1 MAISSPINIQNVS
14 GSIRS
19 LKLGLNRAKQSAG
32 SIKTAIL
39 NRTIFKRQAI
49 AGRKVL
55 QNRRTENIG
64 RRDQED
70 ILEAT
75 GISGVFKRAGTVAT
89 ESAKGFLGRILDFIT
104 TMLVGWLLYNLPTIL
119 AMVRDLIKRVQTLFS
134 LLQGFISN
142 VGKVFGNLGNILNA
156 VLYDVTHLDFLD
168 SQKKVQNAMKDFE
181 STFGDFHNQFDEGF
195 KLFTTPLGEGI
206 GEEPVPATGTD
217 YTKGGVITGS
227 EQQKVEKLLGSYE
240 GSKLKAYKDSEGIWT
255 IGEGNTS
262 INGRPV
268 REGDTIT
275 AEQSIKMKRDAI
287 DEHRQRAIKQV
298 GLDNWNRLP
307 ENTRVALTSV
317 VYNYGSIPTRILS
330 AVKSG
335 NSEKIAE
342 GIVGLSGDNRGVNAW
357 RRKDEAQV
365 IRTGISS
372 RVNLP
377 KGNQVSPQLAQ
388 ASTISQQ
395 YSSQGSG
402 GRSSAASLAEA
413 AKSLK
418 GMSSASGPG
427 GGRIACV
434 WAVNRVF
441 AQARIRPPW
450 GASEYV
456 PTAEAMM
463 IKEGYQKI
471 PNGQQRPGDLYICN
485 NQNHIGIV
493 LPNGNIISNSSS
505 GAKFSWEASLQSYE
519 SEFKGPGKFYRLP
532 GSTVSSPGLNT
543 PGQLNNAA
551 NSISATISS
560 PSNSQADQRIVQ
572 QRRGQQIV
580 YIDDR
585 QPTPP
590 PIRSGG
596 GGGQS
601 SSQSVPEDGLNSL
614 IKMQML
620 LDLAYT

>member
-75 GISGVFKRAGTVAT
+75 GISGVFKRARSVAT

-168 SQKKVQNAMKDFE
+168 SQKKVQNAMKDLE

-195 KLFTTPLGEGI
+195 KLFTTPLGEGK

-275 AEQSIKMKRDAI
+275 AEQSIKMKRSAI

-388 ASTISQQ
+388 ASNI
-395 YSSQGSG
+395 SQGSAVKNSKGILSEYITGDRNDSHYSIDHG
-402 GRSSAASLAEA
+402 GPGYYDNYHDHLAFKDKETTLKAYNFFKSKGFKVTEFGVSSGHSDGSLHYFGRAFDIPGYQWGGKKGTPAGSLEFSGSAKVRSSLAEFLNA
-413 AKSLK
+413 N
-418 GMSSASGPG
+418 G
-427 GGRIACV
+427 GEGI
-434 WAVNRVF
+434 N
-441 AQARIRPPW
+441 AQ
-450 GASEYV
+450 
-456 PTAEAMM
+456 
-463 IKEGYQKI
+463 
-471 PNGQQRPGDLYICN
+471 
-485 NQNHIGIV
+485 
-493 LPNGNIISNSSS
+493 
-505 GAKFSWEASLQSYE
+505 
-519 SEFKGPGKFYRLP
+519 
-532 GSTVSSPGLNT
+532 VSST
-543 PGQLNNAA
+543 
-551 NSISATISS
+551 NSGRNVPQIT
-560 PSNSQADQRIVQ
+560 QE
-572 QRRGQQIV
+572 RRGQQV
-580 YIDDR
+580 VVIDDR

-596 GGGQS
+596 GGGQA

>member
-1 MAISSPINIQNVS
+1 
-14 GSIRS
+14 
-19 LKLGLNRAKQSAG
+19 LGLNRAKQSAG

-75 GISGVFKRAGTVAT
+75 GISGVFKRAGSVAT

-119 AMVRDLIKRVQTLFS
+119 TMVKDLIKRVQSLFS
-134 LLQGFISN
+134 LLQGFILN
-142 VGKVFGNLGNILNA
+142 VGKVFGDFGNIFNG
-156 VLYDVTHLDFLD
+156 VLYNVTHLDFLD
-168 SQKKVQNAMKDFE
+168 SQKKVQTAMKGLE
-181 STFGDFHNQFDEGF
+181 STFDDFHNQFEEGF
-195 KLFTTPLGEGI
+195 KLLTTPLGEGK
-206 GEEPVPATGTD
+206 GEEPIPPTGTNYIPSPEQAGEGGLD
-217 YTKGGVITGS
+217 GGSGGKGGKVSPQSVYSYLKQLGVSDIHALGILANIEGESGFQVGVS
-227 EQQKVEKLLGSYE
+227 EKSGGGGIGLFQYTYPSRKSAF
-240 GSKLKAYKDSEGIWT
+240 LKAVPNYRTNWKG
-255 IGEGNTS
+255 
-262 INGRPV
+262 
-268 REGDTIT
+268 
-275 AEQSIKMKRDAI
+275 QI
-287 DEHRQRAIKQV
+287 DFAIKSDPNTPLYLRKQFNSPEEAA
-298 GLDNWNRLP
+298 DDWMRNW
-307 ENTRVALTSV
+307 ENPSRSV
-317 VYNYGSIPTRILS
+317 YTERRRKHNAFIKSF
-330 AVKSG
+330 KSG
-335 NSEKIAE
+335 KS
-342 GIVGLSGDNRGVNAW
+342 
-357 RRKDEAQV
+357 QP
-365 IRTGISS
+365 T
-372 RVNLP
+372 
-377 KGNQVSPQLAQ
+377 QLAQ
-388 ASTISQQ
+388 ASAISQQ

-590 PIRSGG
+590 SIRSGG

>member
-19 LKLGLNRAKQSAG
+19 LKLGLNRAKQSVS

-119 AMVRDLIKRVQTLFS
+119 TMVKDLIKRVQSLFS

-142 VGKVFGNLGNILNA
+142 VGKVFGDFGNIFNG
-156 VLYDVTHLDFLD
+156 VLYNVTHLDFLD
-168 SQKKVQNAMKDFE
+168 SQKKVQTAMKGLE
-181 STFGDFHNQFDEGF
+181 STFDDFNNQFEEGF
-195 KLFTTPLGEGI
+195 KLLTTPLGEGA
-206 GEEPVPATGTD
+206 GEEPVPPTGTD

-227 EQQKVEKLLGSYE
+227 EQEKVEKLLGSYE
-240 GSKLKAYKDSEGIWT
+240 GSRLKAYKDSGGKWT
-255 IGEGNTS
+255 IGEGNTT

-275 AEQSIKMKRDAI
+275 AEQSIQMKRDAI
-287 DEHRQRAIKQV
+287 DDHRQRAIKQI
-298 GLDNWNRLP
+298 GLDNWNKLP
-307 ENTRVALTSV
+307 ENTRVALTSI

-342 GIVGLSGDNRGVNAW
+342 GIVGLSGDNGGVNAW

-377 KGNQVSPQLAQ
+377 KGNQISPQLAQ
-388 ASTISQQ
+388 ASNI
-395 YSSQGSG
+395 SQGSLPSLPRTNTIPGQNYGASRDG
-402 GRSSAASLAEA
+402 GSRKHAGVDFDISGPNAKFYSRIGGVVVGSPFRFGADGWATDIYNKELGVYERIAEA
-413 AKSLK
+413 AKIVVK
-418 GMSSASGPG
+418 PG
-427 GGRIACV
+427 
-434 WAVNRVF
+434 
-441 AQARIRPPW
+441 Q
-450 GASEYV
+450 
-456 PTAEAMM
+456 T
-463 IKEGYQKI
+463 IK
-471 PNGQQRPGDLYICN
+471 PGDLVAVGESNTGVIHYEIRKKIEGGFEN
-485 NQNHIGIV
+485 SLDPISFLKNQKSQI
-493 LPNGNIISNSSS
+493 
-505 GAKFSWEASLQSYE
+505 AQ
-519 SEFKGPGKFYRLP
+519 
-532 GSTVSSPGLNT
+532 VSPPISPGQNVPQIT
-543 PGQLNNAA
+543 QE
-551 NSISATISS
+551 
-560 PSNSQADQRIVQ
+560 
-572 QRRGQQIV
+572 RRGQQII

-585 QPTPP
+585 QPMISSSP
-590 PIRSGG
+590 RSA
-596 GGGQS
+596 GGGQAS
-601 SSQSVPEDGLNSL
+601 PQSVPEDGLNSL

>member
-75 GISGVFKRAGTVAT
+75 GISGVFKRAGSVAT

-104 TMLVGWLLYNLPTIL
+104 TMWVGWLLYNLPTIL
-119 AMVRDLIKRVQTLFS
+119 TMVKDLIKRVQSLFS
-134 LLQGFISN
+134 LLQGFIFN
-142 VGKVFGNLGNILNA
+142 VGKVFGDFGNIFNG
-156 VLYDVTHLDFLD
+156 VLYNVTHLDFLD
-168 SQKKVQNAMKDFE
+168 SQKKVQTAMNGLE
-181 STFGDFHNQFDEGF
+181 STFDDFHNQFDEGF

-388 ASTISQQ
+388 ASTITQQ
-395 YSSQGSG
+395 YSSSGASGNTIDVGRSILDLGFTVGENKYFTNNTWSKFSPNIAGYNPKGNSPVGTHSSKDHGTNALDVTDWRGSEASGIPRLKSLFMTLYGQRQRLGIKALIFDPIGYWFSGQKNIIYQPYGGHHNHLHVGFNAGSG
-402 GRSSAASLAEA
+402 AGSIGE
-413 AKSLK
+413 
-418 GMSSASGPG
+418 MQ
-427 GGRIACV
+427 
-434 WAVNRVF
+434 RV
-441 AQARIRPPW
+441 QI
-450 GASEYV
+450 
-456 PTAEAMM
+456 
-463 IKEGYQKI
+463 
-471 PNGQQRPGDLYICN
+471 
-485 NQNHIGIV
+485 
-493 LPNGNIISNSSS
+493 SSS
-505 GAKFSWEASLQSYE
+505 SQ
-519 SEFKGPGKFYRLP
+519 
-532 GSTVSSPGLNT
+532 
-543 PGQLNNAA
+543 PGQAY
-551 NSISATISS
+551 
-560 PSNSQADQRIVQ
+560 PEVKRE
-572 QRRGQQIV
+572 RRGQQIV

-596 GGGQS
+596 GGGQAS
-601 SSQSVPEDGLNSL
+601 PQSVPEDGLNSL

>member
-75 GISGVFKRAGTVAT
+75 GISGVFKRAGSVAT

-142 VGKVFGNLGNILNA
+142 VGKVFNNLGNILNA

-168 SQKKVQNAMKDFE
+168 SQKKVQNAMKDLE

-195 KLFTTPLGEGI
+195 KLFTTPLGEGK
-206 GEEPVPATGTD
+206 GEEPVPATGTNFTSPTGAGSMVGGSNEQKTMSFLISSGLTPEQASGVAGNIQQESHFD
-217 YTKGGVITGS
+217 PNADNGGHHGIAQWDKKERWPRVSAYIKSIGKDPNTLEGQLYGLVWESKNYGTWQRVSKSGGVSQASDLWLKEFEKPGNYS
-227 EQQKVEKLLGSYE
+227 EETPRR
-240 GSKLKAYKDSEGIWT
+240 SKMGQDLYKKYK
-255 IGEGNTS
+255 N
-262 INGRPV
+262 
-268 REGDTIT
+268 
-275 AEQSIKMKRDAI
+275 
-287 DEHRQRAIKQV
+287 
-298 GLDNWNRLP
+298 
-307 ENTRVALTSV
+307 
-317 VYNYGSIPTRILS
+317 YNPQTVPS
-330 AVKSG
+330 A
-335 NSEKIAE
+335 
-342 GIVGLSGDNRGVNAW
+342 
-357 RRKDEAQV
+357 
-365 IRTGISS
+365 
-372 RVNLP
+372 
-377 KGNQVSPQLAQ
+377 QLAQ
-388 ASTISQQ
+388 ASNI
-395 YSSQGSG
+395 SQGSAVKNSKGILSEYITGDRNDSHYSIDHG
-402 GRSSAASLAEA
+402 GPGYYDNYHDHLAFKDKETTLKAYNFFKSKGFKVTEFGVSSGHSDGSLHYFGRAFDIPGYQWGGKKGTPAGSLEFSGSAKVRSSLAEFLNA
-413 AKSLK
+413 N
-418 GMSSASGPG
+418 G
-427 GGRIACV
+427 GEGI
-434 WAVNRVF
+434 N
-441 AQARIRPPW
+441 AQ
-450 GASEYV
+450 
-456 PTAEAMM
+456 
-463 IKEGYQKI
+463 
-471 PNGQQRPGDLYICN
+471 
-485 NQNHIGIV
+485 
-493 LPNGNIISNSSS
+493 
-505 GAKFSWEASLQSYE
+505 
-519 SEFKGPGKFYRLP
+519 
-532 GSTVSSPGLNT
+532 VSST
-543 PGQLNNAA
+543 
-551 NSISATISS
+551 NSGRNVPQIT
-560 PSNSQADQRIVQ
+560 QE
-572 QRRGQQIV
+572 RRGQQIV

-601 SSQSVPEDGLNSL
+601 SPQSVPEDGLNSL